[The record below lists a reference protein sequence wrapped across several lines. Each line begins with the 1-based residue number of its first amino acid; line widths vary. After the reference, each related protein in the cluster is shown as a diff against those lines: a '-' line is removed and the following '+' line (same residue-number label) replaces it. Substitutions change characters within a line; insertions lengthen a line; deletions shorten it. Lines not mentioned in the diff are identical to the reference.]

1 MYLQY
6 TQVFLGG
13 IMVFLN
19 SAVGFLNNYLWSY
32 ILIVMLIGL
41 GIFFSFKTRFVQI
54 RCFGEMWK
62 VLGEG
67 LGHSSDKTRKG
78 ISSFQAF
85 CIGVASRVG
94 VGNLA
99 GVSMAIF
106 YGGPGAVFWMWLIAI
121 IGGASS
127 FIENTLAQIYKVKDG
142 ENFKGGPA
150 YYMELA
156 LNKRWM
162 GIIFAVLISLCFG
175 WAFNA
180 LQANTITAAFDSAFG
195 FSPVAMGAIL
205 TALTLVIIFGGVHR
219 IAKISS
225 VIVPIMAL
233 GYVALTLFIILKNIT
248 EIPSILA
255 LIFTSAF
262 GVEQFTGG
270 VIGAAIMQ
278 GIKRGLFSNEA
289 GMGSAPNAA
298 ATATVSHPVKQG
310 LIQTLGVFTDTLV
323 ICSCTAF
330 MVLISSES
338 LNMGLEGV
346 QITQYAI
353 STQVGD
359 WANIFVAICI
369 LLFAFT
375 SIIGNYAYA
384 EGNIKFIK
392 DNKWFVNGF
401 RLCVGGMVLFGSLSG
416 IQIVW
421 DLADLFMGLMAVTN
435 LIALIFLYKIPVRAL
450 DDYLKQKKMG
460 IDPVFYADSI
470 QLLYPE
476 RVTCW
481 EKKKK

>member
-1 MYLQY
+1 
-6 TQVFLGG
+6 
-13 IMVFLN
+13 MVFLDKLV
-19 SAVGFLNNYLWSY
+19 SLLNGYLWDY
-32 ILIVMLIGL
+32 LLIIMLIGL
-41 GIFFSFKTRFVQI
+41 GIFFSFKTGFVQI
-54 RCFGEMWK
+54 RCLGEMFH

-67 LGHSSDKTRKG
+67 LSHSSDKTRTG

-99 GVSMAIF
+99 GVAMAIF
-106 YGGPGAVFWMWLIAI
+106 YGGPGAVFWMWLIALM
-121 IGGASS
+121 GGASS
-127 FIENTLAQIYKVKDG
+127 FVENTLAQIYKVKDG

-162 GIIFAVLISLCFG
+162 GVIFAVLISLCFG

-180 LQANTITAAFDSAFG
+180 LQANTITAAFDQAFG
-195 FSPVAMGAIL
+195 LNPVIVGTLL
-205 TALTLVIIFGGVHR
+205 TIATLLIIFGGVHR

-225 VIVPIMAL
+225 VVVPIMAL
-233 GYVALTLFIILKNIT
+233 GYIGLTLFIIGKNIT
-248 EIPSILA
+248 AIPGIFA

-262 GVEQFTGG
+262 GPEQFVGG
-270 VIGAAIMQ
+270 VFGAAIMQ

-298 ATATVSHPVKQG
+298 ATATISHPVKQG
-310 LIQTLGVFTDTLV
+310 LIQTLGVFTDTLL

-330 MVLISSES
+330 IVLISSES
-338 LNMGLEGV
+338 LTMGQGV

-353 STQVGD
+353 STQVGP
-359 WANIFVAICI
+359 WGNIFVAICI
-369 LLFAFT
+369 FLFAFT

-392 DNKWFVNGF
+392 DNKAFLMGY
-401 RLCVGGMVLFGSLSG
+401 RLCVGGMILFGSLAK
-416 IQIVW
+416 IQLVW
-421 DLADLFMGLMAVTN
+421 DIADLFMGLMAVTN
-435 LIALIFLYKIPVRAL
+435 LIALFFLYKIPVCAL
-450 DDYLKQKKMG
+450 DDYLKQKKLG

-470 QLLYPE
+470 SLPHPE
-476 RVTCW
+476 TVTCW
-481 EKKKK
+481 KKKNNETIF